1 VLPETAVSPE
11 GRVPQSE
18 CCGAIVN
25 ARLTLRVRW
34 KGRPPGAPQS
44 LWDSALPAP
53 ARARARRK
61 PLRGAERP
69 VVVVGVARACAS
81 KRRRRVS

>member
-1 VLPETAVSPE
+1 MLPETAVSPE

-34 KGRPPGAPQS
+34 KGRPPGAPQ
-44 LWDSALPAP
+44 
-53 ARARARRK
+53 
-61 PLRGAERP
+61 
-69 VVVVGVARACAS
+69 
-81 KRRRRVS
+81 